1 MPRKWESKAE
11 GLGVPLRGDEQ
22 KYLETLPDE
31 LRLSRP
37 ANRLKLQMGASRVAR
52 EAFAFT
58 VRVQRGNIEEAP
70 MPSRNLLL
78 ALTAGVI
85 AVGLSIIAA
94 HAQAPAALTGQVSS
108 AAEGPM
114 EGVVVSAKRDASTL
128 TISVVSDNAGK
139 FSFPAAKLEPGR
151 YSLAIRAVG
160 YDLDGPKTADVAAGS
175 TATADIKLRPTRN
188 LAKQLTNAE
197 WLASFPGTD
206 TQKKTLL
213 NCIGCH
219 DLDRIVTSTHD
230 ADEFVQVFDRMTGY
244 YPGSTP
250 QYPQR
255 LIGDAR
261 RNLGAAAGVKAMAEY
276 LASVNLSKDEV
287 WDYPLKTL
295 PRPQGRAT
303 RVVITEYDLPRK
315 QIQPHDAIVDSDG
328 MVWFTHFG
336 EQFLGKLDPKSG
348 RVSEYPL
355 PVIKP
360 GYPVGTLDLET
371 DKAGNLWIAMMYQ
384 GGVAKFDKKT
394 ETFQTWKVPQQ
405 WQTDATQ
412 QAFLT
417 PTYSHLDGK
426 VWVKNSDRAQIL
438 RLDPATG
445 EWENL
450 GSFKD
455 PSNNRTI
462 TSYGIPADHGNNL
475 YLLDFSSSNIGKLDA
490 KTGNLTVYRSP
501 IANSRPRR
509 GRVDEHNRLWFAEYA
524 GNAIGMFDPNTEKI
538 EEWVLPTPWAQP
550 YDVVTDK
557 NGEAWTGSM
566 LSDRV
571 SRLNPKTG
579 EFIEYLLPKTTNIRR
594 VFVDNSTTP
603 VTFWVGSNHGA
614 SIVKVEPMD

>member
-1 MPRKWESKAE
+1 
-11 GLGVPLRGDEQ
+11 
-22 KYLETLPDE
+22 
-31 LRLSRP
+31 
-37 ANRLKLQMGASRVAR
+37 
-52 EAFAFT
+52 
-58 VRVQRGNIEEAP
+58 
-70 MPSRNLLL
+70 MPSRNFLL
-78 ALTAGVI
+78 ALTAGAI
-85 AVGLSIIAA
+85 TAALAAVPAQ
-94 HAQAPAALTGQVSS
+94 AQAPAALAGQVSS
-108 AAEGPM
+108 AAEGAM
-114 EGVVVSAKRDASTL
+114 EGVVVSAKRDGSTT
-128 TISVVSDNAGK
+128 TISVISDQTGK
-139 FSFPAAKLEPGR
+139 FSFPAAKLAPGR
-151 YSLAIRAVG
+151 YTLAIRAVG
-160 YDLDGPKTADVAAGS
+160 YELEGPRTAEVTAGTT
-175 TATADIKLRPTRN
+175 TATDVKLRPTKN

-206 TQKKTLL
+206 TQKKALL
-213 NCIGCH
+213 NCISCH
-219 DLDRIVTSTHD
+219 DLDRIVNSNHD

-250 QYPQR
+250 QHPQR
-255 LIGDAR
+255 LIGEAR
-261 RNLGAAAGVKAMAEY
+261 RNLGQAAGVKAMAEY

-287 WDYPLKTL
+287 WEYPLKTL
-295 PRPQGRAT
+295 PRPRGRAT

-315 QIQPHDAIVDSDG
+315 QIQPHDAIVDRDG

-336 EQFLGKLDPKSG
+336 EQFLGSLDPKTG
-348 RVSEYPL
+348 KVAEYPL
-355 PVIKP
+355 PVLKP
-360 GYPVGTLDLET
+360 GYPIGTLDLET

-384 GGVAKFDKKT
+384 GGVAKFDKAT
-394 ETFQTWKVPQQ
+394 GTFQTWKVPEQ

-417 PTYSHLDGK
+417 PTNSDVDGK

-438 RLDPATG
+438 RLDPVTG

-462 TSYGIPADHGNNL
+462 TSYGIPADHENNL

-490 KTGNLTVYRSP
+490 KTGKLTVYRSP
-501 IANSRPRR
+501 IPSSRPRR
-509 GRVDEHNRLWFAEYA
+509 GRVDEQNRLWFAEYG
-524 GNAIGMFDPNTEKI
+524 GNAIGVLDPKTEKI
-538 EEWVLPTPWAQP
+538 QEWVLPTPWAQP

-571 SRLNPKTG
+571 SRLDPKTG
-579 EFIEYLLPKTTNIRR
+579 EFVEYLLPKTTNIRR
-594 VFVDNSTTP
+594 VFVDNSTNP

>member
-1 MPRKWESKAE
+1 M
-11 GLGVPLRGDEQ
+11 Q
-22 KYLETLPDE
+22 
-31 LRLSRP
+31 
-37 ANRLKLQMGASRVAR
+37 
-52 EAFAFT
+52 
-58 VRVQRGNIEEAP
+58 
-70 MPSRNLLL
+70 SRNVLR

-85 AVGLSIIAA
+85 TGVITVALSLFPAR
-94 HAQAPAALTGQVSS
+94 AQAPAALTGQVSS
-108 AAEGPM
+108 AVEGPL
-114 EGVVVSAKRDASTL
+114 EGVLVSAKRDGSTV
-128 TISVVSDNAGK
+128 TVSVVSDHAGR
-139 FSFPAAKLEPGR
+139 FSFPASRLAPGH
-151 YSLAIRAVG
+151 YALAIRAVG
-160 YDLDGPKTADVAAGS
+160 YDLDGPKTADVSAGN
-175 TATADIKLRPTRN
+175 TTTADVKLRPTRN
-188 LAKQLTNAE
+188 LARQLTNAE

-206 TQKKTLL
+206 AQKKALL

-219 DLDRIVTSTHD
+219 DLDRIVSSTHD

-250 QYPQR
+250 QHPQR
-255 LIGDAR
+255 LVGAAR
-261 RNLGAAAGVKAMAEY
+261 RNLGQAASVKAMADY
-276 LASVNLSKDEV
+276 LASINLSKDET
-287 WDYPLKTL
+287 WNYQLKTL
-295 PRPQGRAT
+295 SRPTGRAT

-315 QIQPHDAIVDSDG
+315 QIQPHDAIVDADG

-336 EQFLGKLDPKSG
+336 ELFLGKLDPRTGK
-348 RVSEYPL
+348 VSEYPL

-384 GGVAKFDKKT
+384 GGVARFDKQSEK
-394 ETFQTWKVPQQ
+394 FQTWKVPEQ
-405 WQTDATQ
+405 WQADATQ

-417 PTYSHLDGK
+417 PTSSDVDGK

-445 EWENL
+445 QWENL

-462 TSYGIPADHGNNL
+462 TSYGIPADHDNNL

-490 KTGNLTVYRSP
+490 KTGKLTVYRSSIP
-501 IANSRPRR
+501 NSRPRR
-509 GRVDEHNRLWFAEYA
+509 GRVDEHNRLWFAEYG
-524 GNAIGMFDPNTEKI
+524 GNAIGMLDPKSEKI

-550 YDVVTDK
+550 YDVVADK

-571 SRLNPKTG
+571 SRLDPKTG
-579 EFIEYLLPKTTNIRR
+579 TFVEYLLPKTTNIRR
-594 VFVDNSTTP
+594 VFVDNSTSP
-603 VTFWVGSNHGA
+603 VTLWVGNNHGA

>member
-1 MPRKWESKAE
+1 
-11 GLGVPLRGDEQ
+11 
-22 KYLETLPDE
+22 
-31 LRLSRP
+31 
-37 ANRLKLQMGASRVAR
+37 
-52 EAFAFT
+52 
-58 VRVQRGNIEEAP
+58 
-70 MPSRNLLL
+70 
-78 ALTAGVI
+78 
-85 AVGLSIIAA
+85 
-94 HAQAPAALTGQVSS
+94 
-108 AAEGPM
+108 M
-114 EGVVVSAKRDASTL
+114 EGVVVSAKREGSTL
-128 TISVVSDNAGK
+128 TISVVSDNTGK
-139 FSFPAAKLEPGR
+139 FSFPASKLEPGR
-151 YSLAIRAVG
+151 YSLAVRAVG
-160 YDLDGPKTADVAAGS
+160 YDLDGPKTADVAAGR
-175 TATADIKLRPTRN
+175 TTTADVKLRPTRN

-206 TQKKTLL
+206 TQKKALL

-219 DLDRIVTSTHD
+219 DLD
-230 ADEFVQVFDRMTGY
+230 
-244 YPGSTP
+244 
-250 QYPQR
+250 
-255 LIGDAR
+255 
-261 RNLGAAAGVKAMAEY
+261 
-276 LASVNLSKDEV
+276 
-287 WDYPLKTL
+287 
-295 PRPQGRAT
+295 

-348 RVSEYPL
+348 RVFEYPL

-360 GYPVGTLDLET
+360 GYPIGTLDLET

-384 GGVAKFDKKT
+384 GGVAKFDRAT

-417 PTYSHLDGK
+417 PTNSHVDGK

-455 PSNNRTI
+455 PGNNRTI
-462 TSYGIPADHGNNL
+462 TSYGIPADHDNNL

-490 KTGNLTVYRSP
+490 KTGKLTVYRSP

-524 GNAIGMFDPNTEKI
+524 GNAIGMFDPKTEKI
-538 EEWVLPTPWAQP
+538 EEWVLLTPWAQP
-550 YDVVTDK
+550 YDVVSDK

-579 EFIEYLLPKTTNIRR
+579 EFVEYLLPKTTNIRR
-594 VFVDNSTTP
+594 VFVDNSTSP

>member
-1 MPRKWESKAE
+1 
-11 GLGVPLRGDEQ
+11 
-22 KYLETLPDE
+22 
-31 LRLSRP
+31 
-37 ANRLKLQMGASRVAR
+37 
-52 EAFAFT
+52 
-58 VRVQRGNIEEAP
+58 

-85 AVGLSIIAA
+85 VVGLSVFAA
-94 HAQAPAALTGQVSS
+94 RAQAPAALTGQVSS
-108 AAEGPM
+108 AADGPM
-114 EGVVVSAKRDASTL
+114 EGVVVSAKRDGSTL

-139 FSFPAAKLEPGR
+139 FSFPASKLEPGR

-160 YDLDGPKTADVAAGS
+160 YDLGGPKTADVAAGS

-197 WLASFPGTD
+197 WLASFPGAD

-219 DLDRIVTSTHD
+219 DLDRIITSTHD
-230 ADEFVQVFDRMTGY
+230 ADEFVQAFDRMTGY

-250 QYPQR
+250 QHPQR

-276 LASVNLSKDEV
+276 LASVNLSRDEV

-328 MVWFTHFG
+328 IVWFTHFG
-336 EQFLGKLDPKSG
+336 ELFLGSLDPKTG
-348 RVSEYPL
+348 KVSEYPL

-360 GYPVGTLDLET
+360 GYPIGTLDLET
-371 DKAGNLWIAMMYQ
+371 DQAGNLWIAMMYQ

-394 ETFQTWKVPQQ
+394 ETFQTWRVPQQ

-417 PTYSHLDGK
+417 PTNSHVDGK

-450 GSFKD
+450 GAFKD
-455 PSNNRTI
+455 TSNNRTI
-462 TSYGIPADHGNNL
+462 TSYGIPADHDNNL

-524 GNAIGMFDPNTEKI
+524 GNAIGMFDPKSEKI

-579 EFIEYLLPKTTNIRR
+579 EFVEYLLPKTTNIRR

>member
-1 MPRKWESKAE
+1 
-11 GLGVPLRGDEQ
+11 
-22 KYLETLPDE
+22 
-31 LRLSRP
+31 
-37 ANRLKLQMGASRVAR
+37 
-52 EAFAFT
+52 
-58 VRVQRGNIEEAP
+58 

-78 ALTAGVI
+78 ALTAGVVV
-85 AVGLSIIAA
+85 AGLPIFAA

-108 AAEGPM
+108 VAEGPM
-114 EGVVVSAKRDASTL
+114 EGVVVSAKRDGSTL
-128 TISVVSDNAGK
+128 TISVVSDKTGK
-139 FSFPAAKLEPGR
+139 FSFPASKLEPGR

-175 TATADIKLRPTRN
+175 TTAADVKLRPTRN

-197 WLASFPGTD
+197 WLASFPGAD
-206 TQKKTLL
+206 TQKKALL

-250 QYPQR
+250 QHPQR

-261 RNLGAAAGVKAMAEY
+261 RNLGAAAGVKAMADY
-276 LASVNLSKDEV
+276 LASINLSKDEV

-295 PRPQGRAT
+295 PRPVGRAT

-336 EQFLGKLDPKSG
+336 EQFLGKLDPKTG
-348 RVSEYPL
+348 RVFEYPL

-360 GYPVGTLDLET
+360 GYPIGTLDLET

-384 GGVAKFDKKT
+384 GGVAKFDKAT
-394 ETFQTWKVPQQ
+394 EKFQTWKVPQQ

-417 PTYSHLDGK
+417 PTNSHVDGK

-462 TSYGIPADHGNNL
+462 TSYGIPADHDNNL

-490 KTGNLTVYRSP
+490 KTGKLTVYRSP

-524 GNAIGMFDPNTEKI
+524 GNAIGMFDPKTEKI

-579 EFIEYLLPKTTNIRR
+579 EFVEYLLPKTTNIRR
-594 VFVDNSTTP
+594 VFVDNSTSP
-603 VTFWVGSNHGA
+603 MTFWVGSNHGA